1 MKRLYVACVLLAT
14 VMALC
19 VTSHLYLHRQIDRI
33 LTDLDGIEA
42 AYLRHDADVYDR
54 ACRFAEEYERISHW
68 ISCYIAHG
76 ELRESQES
84 AALLPTLLESGE
96 SEDVCEEIAR
106 LRAHLMHLQQV
117 DDPIL
122 HNIL

>member
-1 MKRLYVACVLLAT
+1 MKRLYIACALLAA
-14 VMALC
+14 VIALC
-19 VTSHLYLHRQIDRI
+19 VTSHLYLHHQIDRL

-42 AYLRHDADVYDR
+42 AYHRHDVDIGERTRTFAD
-54 ACRFAEEYERISHW
+54 EYERVSHW

-76 ELRESQES
+76 ELRDGQES
-84 AALLPTLLESGE
+84 AALLPTLVSRGE
-96 SEDVCEEIAR
+96 AENVQEEIAR
-106 LRAHLMHLQQV
+106 LRAHLIRLKHV